1 MNRRARKVLIC
12 IFSVLLLGYFPP
24 GMGNC
29 QDDELLKNPR
39 EMTFPPLSFNP
50 PKAER
55 SVLSNGMVVYL
66 LENPELPLIR
76 VSALIRTGSVFDPPG
91 LSGLAEMTA
100 RVLRN
105 GGTLFQTPQTI
116 NQTLEMMGAQVEFS
130 MEMEWGSASL
140 FARKQDFPRVLS
152 IFADLLINP
161 GFDPPQVD
169 LAKKAALEAIRR
181 SNDNPEEIAYR
192 EFRRVLYRGNPRG
205 EVPTLESIE
214 QIQRG
219 DLIAFYRKF
228 FQPNNIFLGISG
240 DFKKKEMIESL
251 EKALS
256 GWSRALV
263 ELPFIPL
270 PSPQEGK
277 SIYYASKDLPQS
289 TILLGHLSL
298 PLGHPDYFP
307 FQVLNFILG
316 GGGFNSRLTQE
327 IRSNQGLAY
336 AVGSFYRGRVGYGVF
351 GTFCQTKSKSTHRV
365 ISLLYEIIEGMKK
378 NPPGSEALDWAKNA
392 LINQFIFS
400 FTSSAE
406 VAQQQM
412 KLEYDG
418 LPDDYLEKYQE
429 RVSAVTLEDLGRAAR
444 DHLHPEKSILMVV
457 GKGEDFDRPLSSF
470 GAVQQIELKK
480 YP

>member
-205 EVPTLESIE
+205 EVPTSSPSN
-214 QIQRG
+214 R
-219 DLIAFYRKF
+219 
-228 FQPNNIFLGISG
+228 
-240 DFKKKEMIESL
+240 FK
-251 EKALS
+251 
-256 GWSRALV
+256 
-263 ELPFIPL
+263 
-270 PSPQEGK
+270 
-277 SIYYASKDLPQS
+277 
-289 TILLGHLSL
+289 
-298 PLGHPDYFP
+298 
-307 FQVLNFILG
+307 G
-316 GGGFNSRLTQE
+316 GT
-327 IRSNQGLAY
+327 
-336 AVGSFYRGRVGYGVF
+336 
-351 GTFCQTKSKSTHRV
+351 
-365 ISLLYEIIEGMKK
+365 
-378 NPPGSEALDWAKNA
+378 
-392 LINQFIFS
+392 
-400 FTSSAE
+400 
-406 VAQQQM
+406 
-412 KLEYDG
+412 
-418 LPDDYLEKYQE
+418 
-429 RVSAVTLEDLGRAAR
+429 
-444 DHLHPEKSILMVV
+444 
-457 GKGEDFDRPLSSF
+457 
-470 GAVQQIELKK
+470 
-480 YP
+480 